1 MFAKFFIWLS
11 KLSTAAKVVSTIIAL
26 FVTLWGLKIGYDKL
40 IIDRHDRERE
50 MIDSEIRRDRE
61 FMELKESFETFN
73 NIVVDSITT
82 LSKEVRGVNTKV
94 DRLMVVNNNQR
105 DYQMKNAKST
115 DELLNIIKI
124 WDIEKKN
131 NASSLFP
138 IVLKQEE

>member
-40 IIDRHDRERE
+40 IINKHDKERI

-73 NIVVDSITT
+73 SIVVDSITT